1 MPFIVLPLGIKIV
14 LEFDL
19 NGEIVI
25 NVYHATSTDPI
36 TGIKLLTIAQIM
48 VSWWI
53 DTQSDSFSQDLTL
66 LSVETTDISIENG
79 ERVTL
84 PASPFTP
91 GAVLVEATPNN
102 VAQVVTFLTA
112 KTGRSFRGRSY
123 LCGIDKDS
131 VTDNEIS
138 LTATAVLAA
147 NFAQLRTDLDVEG
160 VTLSVA
166 SFYHNLLPRVEGVAT
181 PIDSFRINQRV
192 DTQRRRLPSE

>member
-1 MPFIVLPLGIKIV
+1 V